1 MDGFGN
7 PTRRLS
13 CQSRSGCH
21 RKMREGRFNSAQVGP
36 PRGVAEP
43 MSLGSSRLDK
53 AHDHRKSPSGLA
65 FLSRFFTAESA
76 GVAADAFF
84 THMPEFH

>member
-1 MDGFGN
+1 
-7 PTRRLS
+7 
-13 CQSRSGCH
+13 
-21 RKMREGRFNSAQVGP
+21 
-36 PRGVAEP
+36 